1 MSEERGKGKAVFLR
15 IIIKIINHGIFYMFY
30 DVYEENMFTIEIED
44 GCKAPYKPIV
54 IKNSAG
60 KSSFWFDFKLKNSQK
75 KNPKN
80 VRISIVYGILYKL

>member
-1 MSEERGKGKAVFLR
+1 
-15 IIIKIINHGIFYMFY
+15 MFY

-60 KSSFWFDFKLKNSQK
+60 KSSFWFDFKLKNPPK
-75 KNPKN
+75 KSKKCSNFN
-80 VRISIVYGILYKL
+80 FVRFYTAL

>member
-1 MSEERGKGKAVFLR
+1 
-15 IIIKIINHGIFYMFY
+15 MFY

-60 KSSFWFDFKLKNSQK
+60 KSSFWFDFKLKNPPKKIQK
-75 KNPKN
+75 MFEFQLCT
-80 VRISIVYGILYKL
+80 VYYTNFNILLIR

>member
-1 MSEERGKGKAVFLR
+1 
-15 IIIKIINHGIFYMFY
+15 MFY

-44 GCKAPYKPIV
+44 GSKAPYKPIV

-60 KSSFWFDFKLKNSQK
+60 KSSFWFDFKLKNPPK

-80 VRISIVYGILYKL
+80 VRISIVYSILYKL